1 MPNRKAKQSN
11 GGETSVSGMKATYNV
26 GLAEQIAGDR
36 RDMEETLVRSSAVY
50 ATLVEQMGKVY
61 GGRSN
66 KDGLDQTQRI
76 LIALAMAVQNGS
88 ESAVE
93 WTITRALNHGA
104 KEQMIKD
111 AIDIALLNGGTFT
124 ISNARFA
131 YSSLALRQLSRAG
144 SPKRLSPGDLVTQPA
159 SKQKGG

>member
-1 MPNRKAKQSN
+1 MANRKAKQSN
-11 GGETSVSGMKATYNV
+11 GGDTSELKSTYNV
-26 GLAEQIAGDR
+26 GLAEQIADDR
-36 RDMEETLVRSSAVY
+36 RDMEETLVKNSAVY
-50 ATLVEQMGKVY
+50 AALVDQMGRVY
-61 GGRSN
+61 GARSQ

-76 LIALAMAVQNGS
+76 LIALAMAVQSGT

-104 KEQMIKD
+104 TEQMVRD
-111 AIDIALLNGGTFT
+111 AIDVALLNGGTFT

-131 YSSLALRQLSRAG
+131 YSSLALRQVARSR
-144 SPKRLSPGDLVTQPA
+144 SPRRLSPGDLVSQRA